1 MSLGAS
7 SLFTQRQLN
16 GLTRIGDLMLPANG
30 RFPAFSQT
38 GCIERIDDLMGT
50 AHPDDIRDLGLL
62 LLVFNFL
69 PVFVLRWV
77 LQLVDKAEQMPSF
90 IAPIFRTLNIGVKG
104 VVLSLYYSGY
114 SRVTYQGKSALDA
127 IDYEVHCAPDQQNG

>member
-7 SLFTQRQLN
+7 SLFSRRQLN
-16 GLTRIGDLMLPANG
+16 GLIRIGDLMLPANG

-38 GCIERIDDLMGT
+38 GCVERIDDLMGT

-62 LLVFNFL
+62 LLVFNYL
-69 PVFVLRWV
+69 PTVMLRWI
-77 LQLVDKAEQMPSF
+77 LQLIDKTEQMPSF
-90 IAPIFRTLNIGVKG
+90 IAPLFRTLNIGIKG

-114 SRVTYQGKSALDA
+114 SRVTYQGPSALDA
-127 IDYEVHCAPDQQNG
+127 IDYQVHCAPDQR